1 MNNNMME
8 LNLNEMEKVNGGF
21 DWVKAVVWG
30 TVGATVGAGVGA
42 SVGGIPGRKIEPHA
56 RTASEAR
63 ASFILRTRISS
74 TISSRSSRV

>member
-30 TVGATVGAGVGA
+30 TVGATVGA
-42 SVGGIPGRKIEPHA
+42 SVGGIPGMVFGGVVGGAIGVA
-56 RTASEAR
+56 GSN
-63 ASFILRTRISS
+63 
-74 TISSRSSRV
+74 

>member
-30 TVGATVGAGVGA
+30 TVGAGMVFGGV
-42 SVGGIPGRKIEPHA
+42 VGGAIGVA
-56 RTASEAR
+56 GSN
-63 ASFILRTRISS
+63 
-74 TISSRSSRV
+74 

>member
-30 TVGATVGAGVGA
+30 TVGATVGAGQSARESALQSVESPAWCSAA
-42 SVGGIPGRKIEPHA
+42 SSAV
-56 RTASEAR
+56 
-63 ASFILRTRISS
+63 
-74 TISSRSSRV
+74 RSA

>member
-21 DWVKAVVWG
+21 DWEKAVVWG

-42 SVGGIPGRKIEPHA
+42 SVGGIPGMVFGGVVGGAIGVA
-56 RTASEAR
+56 GSN
-63 ASFILRTRISS
+63 
-74 TISSRSSRV
+74 